1 MFRLPRHYADEII
14 AHAREDAPNECC
26 GILAGQDAEILRLY
40 RALNSEQSP
49 YRFNIDPQDLYRIY
63 SEVEAAGWKFIAIYH
78 SHPGGQ
84 AYPSSTDLTM
94 AQTAGPG
101 EVLDLW
107 PGVVYLIV
115 SLADPSSPQ
124 IRAFRLERGTVAEE
138 TLHLTD

>member
-1 MFRLPRHYADEII
+1 MFRLPRRYADEII
-14 AHAREDAPNECC
+14 AHASEEAPIECC
-26 GILAGQDAEILRLY
+26 GILAGRDGEILRLY

-49 YRFNIDPQDLYRIY
+49 YRYNIDPQDLFRIH
-63 SEVEAAGWKFIAIYH
+63 SEVEAAGWEFIAIYH

-101 EVLDLW
+101 EALELW

-124 IRAFRLERGTVAEE
+124 MRAFRLERGILAEE
-138 TLHLTD
+138 TLYLTD